1 MYSVVP
7 SNDVSAVS
15 ASDGSSGAFI
25 SGLSG
30 FASDLELSM
39 NKAFFFHF
47 SIFEYFLK
55 KLEHFEKSTKMAKFG
70 LKTCSDFSSNHFSG
84 RLLGIIPITSL
95 CTAIVTMDN
104 GQHFS

>member
-25 SGLSG
+25 SGLSD

-39 NKAFFFHF
+39 NKAFTFIFPFLMIFFLNL
-47 SIFEYFLK
+47 SILK
-55 KLEHFEKSTKMAKFG
+55 NQRKWQNLD
-70 LKTCSDFSSNHFSG
+70 LSSNHFSG
-84 RLLGIIPITSL
+84 RLSGIRHITSL

>member
-25 SGLSG
+25 NGLSG

-39 NKAFFFHF
+39 NKAFSFIFPFLMIFFLNL
-47 SIFEYFLK
+47 STLKIYKNGKIWTENMFEFFFKPFLG
-55 KLEHFEKSTKMAKFG
+55 SVIG
-70 LKTCSDFSSNHFSG
+70 Y
-84 RLLGIIPITSL
+84 
-95 CTAIVTMDN
+95 
-104 GQHFS
+104 

>member
-15 ASDGSSGAFI
+15 ASDGSWGAFI

-39 NKAFFFHF
+39 NKAFSFIFHVDQ
-47 SIFEYFLK
+47 LQ
-55 KLEHFEKSTKMAKFG
+55 
-70 LKTCSDFSSNHFSG
+70 
-84 RLLGIIPITSL
+84 
-95 CTAIVTMDN
+95 AI
-104 GQHFS
+104 